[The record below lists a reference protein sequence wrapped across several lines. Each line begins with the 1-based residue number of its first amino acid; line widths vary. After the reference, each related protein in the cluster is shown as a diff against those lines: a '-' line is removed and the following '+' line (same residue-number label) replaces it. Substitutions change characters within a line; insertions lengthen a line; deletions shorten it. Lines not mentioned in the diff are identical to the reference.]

1 MKRHFIFSVMSAVT
15 LMGLTAVTSCSSSS
29 DEVENVNPGY
39 DPATGEVPVNL
50 VLNVGMN
57 TAANTRQGVDATQAA
72 TSVAAANFRGI
83 IGAHIMCFKQADNG
97 QFLAEPTTAAKDFDM
112 AQVAAPGMLSSA
124 ESRRVLEMSL
134 PLKTNTIVF
143 YGKAAGSTDKNEH
156 GHLDDTDGYGVN
168 KDLTQ
173 TSFHLGKRLTDAQKT
188 DFTQTKSLLAAVM
201 TCIMNVHRGTGSVD
215 ATDAPADEI
224 PAYGFGIPAKAAG
237 EEGYLYDVKWSD
249 YVPSADKKSPVDNTI
264 DLTPLEEKLGKV
276 YKEMTTIQTAEL
288 RNGSGTALK
297 STVKNLWSI
306 VNSVRCAIPTNLS
319 EAVAKHLAQV
329 IHDEISKYFEASVPT
344 NGGSV
349 TSVNFRA
356 VSTITT
362 ALSTDSY
369 WPAGEGNRPSVSTA
383 VSSKAGTY
391 LAAFPENLDLPQGST
406 HVKFDNDNKS
416 FYYVENYNQS
426 AVGSPETSFTVDD
439 YYYPAELLY
448 FGNSPIRVTD
458 EEHVVADYPQGTT
471 AWDTEATSS
480 WNGWTANGEVKS
492 STRSV
497 AMRND
502 INYGT
507 ALLQTTVG
515 YTTEVADGTKKLQD
529 NNHVVQ
535 LRDYGVSEANNQ
547 ITPTPT
553 SFKLVGV
560 VIGGQSPRVGW
571 NFLPALAGG
580 EKQGYIFDKAI
591 ASNGSIPA
599 TGSSDP
605 NYTLV
610 FDNYNA
616 TAATATPAQNQDKV
630 YIALELQNNTGADFM
645 GKDNLIPDGSN
656 FYLIGELDPAKE
668 GLATPA
674 WPTYHALPPYTSGTE
689 GTEMKKVPRIFIQDY
704 KTVANF
710 KIGEYSLQYAYLTVP
725 DLRSGS
731 VTLGLSV
738 DLSWST
744 GLTFD
749 GVVLGG
755 E

>member
-1 MKRHFIFSVMSAVT
+1 MKRHFIFAVMSAVALT
-15 LMGLTAVTSCSSSS
+15 GLTAVTSCSSSS

-39 DPATGEVPVNL
+39 DPANGEVPVNF
-50 VLNVGMN
+50 VFNVGMN
-57 TAANTRQGVDATQAA
+57 TAANTRQGEDATQAA
-72 TSVAAANFRGI
+72 ASVAAAKFRGI
-83 IGAHIMCFKQADNG
+83 IGAHILCFKQADNG
-97 QFLAEPTTAAKDFDM
+97 QFLATATTAAKDFDM
-112 AQVAAPGMLSSA
+112 AQVAAPATLSSA

-143 YGKAAGSTDKNEH
+143 YGKAAGSTNKNEH

-188 DFTQTKSLLAAVM
+188 VFTQTQSLLAAVM
-201 TCIMNVHRGTGSVD
+201 TCIMNVHRGTGAVASTGVPAESV
-215 ATDAPADEI
+215 
-224 PAYGFGIPAKAAG
+224 PAYGFDIPAKVG
-237 EEGYLYDVKWSD
+237 EGTYLYDVKWSD
-249 YVPSADKKSPVDNTI
+249 YVPSVDKKSPVDNTI

-306 VNSVRCAIPTNLS
+306 VNSVRCATPTNLS

-329 IHDEISKYFEASVPT
+329 IHDEISKYFEATVPT

-349 TSVNFRA
+349 TSVNIKA

-362 ALSTDSY
+362 ALAADTY
-369 WPAGEGNRPSVSTA
+369 WPAVPEADTKPSDFTA
-383 VSSKAGTY
+383 ISSQLGTD

-406 HVKFDNDNKS
+406 HVKFDDAKKS
-416 FYYVENYNQS
+416 FYYVENYNTS
-426 AVGSPETSFTVDD
+426 AVGGSAFTVDD

-458 EEHVVADYPQGTT
+458 DEHVVADYPQGTT

-480 WNGWTANGEVKS
+480 WNGWTADGEVQS

-515 YTTEVADGTKKLQD
+515 YSAEVAGGTKKLQD

-535 LRDYGVSEANNQ
+535 LRDYGVDEANNQ
-547 ITPTPT
+547 ITPTAT
-553 SFKLVGV
+553 SFKLVGI

-571 NFLPALAGG
+571 NFLPKLNEG

-591 ASNGSIPA
+591 ANNGSIPVSV
-599 TGSSDP
+599 SSSP

-616 TAATATPAQNQDKV
+616 TATAAQDKV
-630 YIALELQNNTGADFM
+630 YVALELQNNTGADFM
-645 GKDNLIPDGSN
+645 GKDNLIPNGSN
-656 FYLIGELDPAKE
+656 FYLIGELDPAKD
-668 GLATPA
+668 GLATPT
-674 WPTYHALPPYTSGTE
+674 WPTYHALPPYTNGT
-689 GTEMKKVPRIFIQDY
+689 TMNNVSRIFIQDY
-704 KTVANF
+704 KTIANF
-710 KIGEYSLQYAYLTVP
+710 KIGEFSLQYAYLTVP
-725 DLRSGS
+725 DLRSSS

-738 DLSWST
+738 DLSWTT

-749 GVVLGG
+749 DVILGG
-755 E
+755 GTQTPDPVNP

>member
-1 MKRHFIFSVMSAVT
+1 MKRHFIFAVMSAVT

-39 DPATGEVPVNL
+39 DPATGEVPVNF
-50 VLNVGMN
+50 VFNVGMN
-57 TAANTRQGVDATQAA
+57 TAANTRQGEDATQAA
-72 TSVAAANFRGI
+72 TSVAAAKFRGI
-83 IGAHIMCFKQADNG
+83 IGAHIMCFKQTGNG
-97 QFLAEPTTAAKDFDM
+97 QFLATPATAAKDFDM
-112 AQVAAPGMLSSA
+112 AQVAAPGTLSST

-188 DFTQTKSLLAAVM
+188 VFTQTQSLLAAVM
-201 TCIMNVHRGTGSVD
+201 TCIMNVHRGTGAVA
-215 ATDAPADEI
+215 ATAAPATGI
-224 PAYGFGIPAKAAG
+224 PAYGFNIPAKAG
-237 EEGYLYDVKWSD
+237 EGAYLYDVKWADYLPSD
-249 YVPSADKKSPVDNTI
+249 GKKSPVDNTI
-264 DLTPLEEKLGKV
+264 DLTSLEEKLGKV

-306 VNSVRCAIPTNLS
+306 VNSVRCATPTNLS
-319 EAVAKHLAQV
+319 EAVAKHLAQK
-329 IHDEISKYFEASVPT
+329 IHEEILKYFEANVPPT
-344 NGGSV
+344 GGSV
-349 TSVNFRA
+349 TEV
-356 VSTITT
+356 TIKGVETIIDLLP
-362 ALSTDSY
+362 ADNY
-369 WPAGEGNRPSVSTA
+369 WPAEADAKPSTFSA
-383 VSSKAGTY
+383 IDSEDGTT
-391 LAAFPENLDLPQGST
+391 LAQYPENLDLPQGST
-406 HVKFDNDNKS
+406 HVKFDSNKKS
-416 FYYVENYNQS
+416 FYYVEDYNTS
-426 AVGSPETSFTVDD
+426 AVGDAAFTVDD

-448 FGNSPIRVTD
+448 FGNSPIRVTND
-458 EEHVVADYPQGTT
+458 EHVVADYPQGTT
-471 AWDTEATSS
+471 AWDTDATSS
-480 WNGWTANGEVKS
+480 WNGWTADGEVLS

-515 YTTEVADGTKKLQD
+515 YTTDVANGTKKLQD

-547 ITPTPT
+547 ITPTET
-553 SFKLVGV
+553 SFKLVGI

-591 ASNGSIPA
+591 ANNGSIPVSVS
-599 TGSSDP
+599 GSSSP

-616 TAATATPAQNQDKV
+616 TAAQDKV

-645 GKDNLIPDGSN
+645 GKDNLIPNGSN
-656 FYLIGELDPAKE
+656 FYLIGELDPTKE
-668 GLATPA
+668 GLVAPT
-674 WPTYHALPPYTSGTE
+674 WPTYHALPPYNTDGT
-689 GTEMKKVPRIFIQDY
+689 MNKVSRIFIQDY

-725 DLRSGS
+725 DLRSSS

-738 DLSWST
+738 DLSWTT

-749 GVVLGG
+749 DVVLGG
-755 E
+755 GTQTPDPGNP

>member
-29 DEVENVNPGY
+29 DEVKNVNPGY
-39 DPATGEVPVNL
+39 DPANGEVPVNF
-50 VLNVGMN
+50 VFNVGMN
-57 TAANTRQGVDATQAA
+57 TAANTRQGEDATQAA
-72 TSVAAANFRGI
+72 TSVAADKFRGI

-97 QFLAEPTTAAKDFDM
+97 QFLATPATAAKDFDM
-112 AQVAAPGMLSSA
+112 AQVAVPGTLSST

-143 YGKAAGSTDKNEH
+143 YGKAAGSTNKNEH

-188 DFTQTKSLLAAVM
+188 VFTQTQSLLAAVM
-201 TCIMNVHRGTGSVD
+201 TCIMNVHRGTGAVASTLEPAESV
-215 ATDAPADEI
+215 
-224 PAYGFGIPAKAAG
+224 PAYGFDIPAKVG
-237 EEGYLYDVKWSD
+237 EGTYLYDVKWSD
-249 YVPSADKKSPVDNTI
+249 YVPSDGKKSPVDNTI
-264 DLTPLEEKLGKV
+264 DLTSLEEKLGKV

-306 VNSVRCAIPTNLS
+306 VNSVRCATPTNLS
-319 EAVAKHLAQV
+319 EAVAKHLAQK
-329 IHDEISKYFEASVPT
+329 IHEEILKYFEANVPT

-349 TSVNFRA
+349 TEV
-356 VSTITT
+356 TIKGVETIIE
-362 ALSTDSY
+362 ALSADNY
-369 WPAGEGNRPSVSTA
+369 WPAEADARPSTFSA
-383 VSSKAGTY
+383 IDSEDGTT
-391 LAAFPENLDLPQGST
+391 LAQYPENLDLPQGST
-406 HVKFDNDNKS
+406 HVKFDNEKKS
-416 FYYVENYNQS
+416 FYYVENYNTS
-426 AVGSPETSFTVDD
+426 AVGGSAFTVDD

-458 EEHVVADYPQGTT
+458 DEHVVVDYPQGTT
-471 AWDTEATSS
+471 AWDTEAKTATTDS
-480 WNGWTANGEVKS
+480 WYGWTANGEVQS

-515 YTTEVADGTKKLQD
+515 YTAEVAGGTKKLQD

-535 LRDYGVSEANNQ
+535 LRDYGVDEANNQ
-547 ITPTPT
+547 ITPTNT
-553 SFKLVGV
+553 SFKLVGI

-591 ASNGSIPA
+591 ANDGTILLSGS
-599 TGSSDP
+599 DK

-616 TAATATPAQNQDKV
+616 TAAQDKV
-630 YIALELQNNTGADFM
+630 YISLELQNNTGADFM
-645 GKDNLIPDGSN
+645 GKDNLIPNGSN
-656 FYLIGELDPAKE
+656 FYLIGELDPSGKA
-668 GLATPA
+668 APT
-674 WPTYHALPPYTSGTE
+674 WPTYHALPPYTNGT
-689 GTEMKKVPRIFIQDY
+689 TMNNVSRIFIQDY

-749 GVVLGG
+749 EVILGG
-755 E
+755 GTQTPNP

>member
-29 DEVENVNPGY
+29 DEVKNVNPGY
-39 DPATGEVPVNL
+39 DPANGEVPVNL
-50 VLNVGMN
+50 VFNVGMN
-57 TAANTRQGVDATQAA
+57 TAANTRQGEDATQAA
-72 TSVAAANFRGI
+72 TSVAADKFRGI

-97 QFLAEPTTAAKDFDM
+97 QFLATPATAAKDFDM
-112 AQVAAPGMLSSA
+112 AQVAAPATLSSA

-173 TSFHLGKRLTDAQKT
+173 TSFHLGKRLTDDQKT
-188 DFTQTKSLLAAVM
+188 VFTQTQSLLAAVM
-201 TCIMNVHRGTGSVD
+201 TCIMNVHRGTGAV
-215 ATDAPADEI
+215 AHNAAPAGEI
-224 PAYGFGIPAKAAG
+224 PAYGFDIPAKAEG
-237 EEGYLYDVKWSD
+237 EDGYLYDVKWSD
-249 YVPSADKKSPVDNTI
+249 YVPSDGKKSPVDNTI

-306 VNSVRCAIPTNLS
+306 VNSVRCATPTNLS
-319 EAVAKHLAQV
+319 EAVAKHLAQK
-329 IHDEISKYFEASVPT
+329 IHAELLKYFEATTVPP

-349 TSVNFRA
+349 TGV
-356 VSTITT
+356 TIQDVEHITA
-362 ALSTDSY
+362 ALSADTY
-369 WPAGEGNRPSVSTA
+369 WPAEADAKPSTFSA
-383 VSSKAGTY
+383 IASEDGTT
-391 LAAFPENLDLPQGST
+391 LAQYPENLDLPQGST
-406 HVKFDNDNKS
+406 HVKFDSNKKS
-416 FYYVENYNQS
+416 FYYVEDYNTS
-426 AVGSPETSFTVDD
+426 AVGDAAFTVDD

-458 EEHVVADYPQGTT
+458 DEHVVADYPQGTT
-471 AWDTEATSS
+471 AWDTDATSS
-480 WNGWTANGEVKS
+480 WNGWTAGGEVLS

-515 YTTEVADGTKKLQD
+515 YTAEVAGGTKKLQD

-535 LRDYGVSEANNQ
+535 LRDYGVEEANNQ
-547 ITPTPT
+547 ITPTNT
-553 SFKLVGV
+553 SFKLVGI

-571 NFLPALAGG
+571 NFLPKLANG

-591 ASNGSIPA
+591 ANNGAIPLS
-599 TGSSDP
+599 GCDE

-616 TAATATPAQNQDKV
+616 TATAAQDKV

-645 GKDNLIPDGSN
+645 GKDNLIPNGSN
-656 FYLIGELDPAKE
+656 FYLIGELDPA
-668 GLATPA
+668 GQDAPT
-674 WPTYHALPPYTSGTE
+674 WPTYHALPPYTNGT
-689 GTEMKKVPRIFIQDY
+689 TMKPVSRIFIQDY

-738 DLSWST
+738 DLSWTT

-749 GVVLGG
+749 DVVLGG
-755 E
+755 DTQTPNP

>member
-1 MKRHFIFSVMSAVT
+1 MKRHFIFSVLSAVT

-72 TSVAAANFRGI
+72 TSVAAAKFRGI

-97 QFLAEPTTAAKDFDM
+97 RFLATAATAAKDFDM
-112 AQVAAPGMLSSA
+112 AQMAAPTTLSSTL
-124 ESRRVLEMSL
+124 SRRVLEMSL

-143 YGKAAGSTDKNEH
+143 YGKADGSTDKNEH

-173 TSFHLGKRLTDAQKT
+173 TSFHLGKRLTVAQKT
-188 DFTQTKSLLAAVM
+188 DFTQTQSLLAAVM
-201 TCIMNVHRGTGSVD
+201 TCIMNVHRGTGSVY

-224 PAYGFGIPAKAAG
+224 PAYGFDIPAKAEG

-249 YVPSADKKSPVDNTI
+249 YVPSDGKKSPVDNTI
-264 DLTPLEEKLGKV
+264 DLTSLEEKLGKV

-306 VNSVRCAIPTNLS
+306 VNSVRCATPTNLS

-362 ALSTDSY
+362 ALSADSY
-369 WPAGEGNRPSVSTA
+369 WPAGAGDKPSVSTA

-406 HVKFDNDNKS
+406 HVKFDNEKKS
-416 FYYVENYNQS
+416 FYYVENYNTS
-426 AVGSPETSFTVDD
+426 AVGGSAFTVDD

-458 EEHVVADYPQGTT
+458 DEHVVADYPQGTT
-471 AWDTEATSS
+471 AWDTEENTS
-480 WNGWTANGEVKS
+480 WNGWTADGEVKS

-515 YTTEVADGTKKLQD
+515 YTTDVANGTKKLQD

-547 ITPTPT
+547 ITPTET
-553 SFKLVGV
+553 SFKLVGI

-571 NFLPALAGG
+571 NFLPKLANG

-591 ASNGSIPA
+591 ANNGAIPLS
-599 TGSSDP
+599 GSDK

-616 TAATATPAQNQDKV
+616 TAAQDKV

-645 GKDNLIPDGSN
+645 GKDNLIPNGSN
-656 FYLIGELDPAKE
+656 FYLIGELDPAKD
-668 GLATPA
+668 GLATPT
-674 WPTYHALPPYTSGTE
+674 WPTYHALPPYTDGRTMNPVS
-689 GTEMKKVPRIFIQDY
+689 RIFIQDY

-738 DLSWST
+738 DLSWTT

-749 GVVLGG
+749 GVLLGG
-755 E
+755 GE

>member
-29 DEVENVNPGY
+29 DEVKNVNPGY
-39 DPATGEVPVNL
+39 DPANGEVPVNF
-50 VLNVGMN
+50 VFNVSTSN
-57 TAANTRQGVDATQAA
+57 TATTRQSSAATQANMA
-72 TSVAAANFRGI
+72 GEQPDVFRGI

-97 QFLAEPTTAAKDFDM
+97 QFLATAATAAKDFDM
-112 AQVAAPGMLSSA
+112 AQVAAPATLSST

-143 YGKAAGSTDKNEH
+143 YGKAAGSTNKNEH

-168 KDLTQ
+168 KDLAQ
-173 TSFHLGKRLTDAQKT
+173 TSFHLGKRLTDAQKAV
-188 DFTQTKSLLAAVM
+188 FTQTQSLLAAVM
-201 TCIMNVHRGTGSVD
+201 TCIMNVHRGTGAVAATAAP
-215 ATDAPADEI
+215 ATDI
-224 PAYGFGIPAKAAG
+224 PAYGFDIPAKVG
-237 EEGYLYDVKWSD
+237 EGTYLYDVKWSD
-249 YVPSADKKSPVDNTI
+249 YVPSDGKKSPVDNTI

-306 VNSVRCAIPTNLS
+306 VNSVRCATPTNLS
-319 EAVAKHLAQV
+319 EAVAKHLGQV
-329 IHDEISKYFEASVPT
+329 IHDEISKYFDATVPT
-344 NGGSV
+344 DGGSV
-349 TSVNFRA
+349 TSVNIRA

-362 ALSTDSY
+362 ALAADNY
-369 WPAGEGNRPSVSTA
+369 WPAEADAKPSTFSA
-383 VSSKAGTY
+383 IDSEDGTT
-391 LAAFPENLDLPQGST
+391 LAQYPENLDLPQGST
-406 HVKFDNDNKS
+406 HVKFDSNKKS
-416 FYYVENYNQS
+416 FYYVEDYNTS
-426 AVGSPETSFTVDD
+426 AVGDAAFTVDD

-458 EEHVVADYPQGTT
+458 DEYVAADYPQGTT
-471 AWDTEATSS
+471 AWDTDATSS
-480 WNGWTANGEVKS
+480 WNGWTANGEVQS

-515 YTTEVADGTKKLQD
+515 YTAEVAGGTKKLQD

-535 LRDYGVSEANNQ
+535 LRDYGVDEANNQ
-547 ITPTPT
+547 IKPTNT
-553 SFKLVGV
+553 SFKLVGI
-560 VIGGQSPRVGW
+560 VIGGQSPKVGW
-571 NFLPALAGG
+571 NFLPKLARG

-591 ASNGSIPA
+591 ANDGTILLSGS
-599 TGSSDP
+599 DK

-616 TAATATPAQNQDKV
+616 TATQDKV

-645 GKDNLIPDGSN
+645 GKDNLIPNGSN
-656 FYLIGELDPAKE
+656 FYLIGELDPSGKA
-668 GLATPA
+668 APT
-674 WPTYHALPPYTSGTE
+674 WPTYHALPPYTDGT
-689 GTEMKKVPRIFIQDY
+689 TMNNVSRIFIQDY

-710 KIGEYSLQYAYLTVP
+710 KIGEFSLQYAYLTVP

-738 DLSWST
+738 DLSWTT

-749 GVVLGG
+749 DVVLGG
-755 E
+755 DTQTPNP

>member
-1 MKRHFIFSVMSAVT
+1 
-15 LMGLTAVTSCSSSS
+15 
-29 DEVENVNPGY
+29 
-39 DPATGEVPVNL
+39 
-50 VLNVGMN
+50 
-57 TAANTRQGVDATQAA
+57 
-72 TSVAAANFRGI
+72 
-83 IGAHIMCFKQADNG
+83 MCFKQADNG
-97 QFLAEPTTAAKDFDM
+97 QFLATAATAAKDFDM
-112 AQVAAPGMLSSA
+112 AQVAAPATLSSA

-168 KDLTQ
+168 KNLAQ

-188 DFTQTKSLLAAVM
+188 DFTQTQSLLAAVM
-201 TCIMNVHRGTGSVD
+201 TCIMNVHRGTGAVD
-215 ATDAPADEI
+215 ATTAPATDI
-224 PAYGFGIPAKAAG
+224 PAYGFDIPAKAEG

-249 YVPSADKKSPVDNTI
+249 YVPSDGKKSPVDNTI
-264 DLTPLEEKLGKV
+264 DLTSLEEKLGKV

-306 VNSVRCAIPTNLS
+306 VNSVRCATPTNLS
-319 EAVAKHLAQV
+319 EAVAKHLAQK
-329 IHDEISKYFEASVPT
+329 IHEEILKYFEATVPQ

-349 TSVNFRA
+349 TEVTIKG
-356 VSTITT
+356 VETITDDGL
-362 ALSTDSY
+362 AADSY
-369 WPAGEGNRPSVSTA
+369 WPAGAGDKPSVSTA
-383 VSSKAGTY
+383 LKSKAGTY

-406 HVKFDNDNKS
+406 HVKFDNNKKS
-416 FYYVENYNQS
+416 FYYVEKYNTS
-426 AVGSPETSFTVDD
+426 AVGDAAFTVDD

-448 FGNSPIRVTD
+448 FGNSPIRVSD
-458 EEHVVADYPQGTT
+458 KEHVVADYPQGT
-471 AWDTEATSS
+471 ANWDTDANSETTDS
-480 WNGWTANGEVKS
+480 WYGWTANSEVKS

-515 YTTEVADGTKKLQD
+515 YTTDVANGTKKLQD

-535 LRDYGVSEANNQ
+535 LRDYGVDEANNQ
-547 ITPTPT
+547 ITPTEA
-553 SFKLVGV
+553 SFKLVGI

-571 NFLPALAGG
+571 NFLPDLAEG

-591 ASNGSIPA
+591 AESGSIPVS
-599 TGSSDP
+599 GSSSP

-616 TAATATPAQNQDKV
+616 TATAAQDKV

-645 GKDNLIPDGSN
+645 GKDNLIPNGSN
-656 FYLIGELDPAKE
+656 FYLIGELDPAGKD
-668 GLATPA
+668 APD
-674 WPTYHALPPYTSGTE
+674 WPTYHALPPYTNGT
-689 GTEMKKVPRIFIQDY
+689 TMNNVSRIFIQDY
-704 KTVANF
+704 KTIANF
-710 KIGEYSLQYAYLTVP
+710 KIGEFSLQYAYLTVP

-738 DLSWST
+738 DLSWTT

-749 GVVLGG
+749 NVVLGG
-755 E
+755 GE

>member
-1 MKRHFIFSVMSAVT
+1 MKRHFIFSVLSAVT

-72 TSVAAANFRGI
+72 TSVAAAKFRGI

-97 QFLAEPTTAAKDFDM
+97 RFLATAATAAKDFNM
-112 AQVAAPGMLSSA
+112 AQVAAPTTLSSTL
-124 ESRRVLEMSL
+124 SRRVLEMSL

-143 YGKAAGSTDKNEH
+143 YGKADGSTDKNEH

-188 DFTQTKSLLAAVM
+188 DFTQTQSLLAAVM
-201 TCIMNVHRGTGSVD
+201 TCIMNVHRGTGSVAHD
-215 ATDAPADEI
+215 AAPATGI
-224 PAYGFGIPAKAAG
+224 PAYGFDIPAKAEG

-249 YVPSADKKSPVDNTI
+249 YVPSDGKKSPVDNTI
-264 DLTPLEEKLGKV
+264 DLTSLEEKLGKV

-306 VNSVRCAIPTNLS
+306 VNSVRCATPTNLR
-319 EAVAKHLAQV
+319 EAVAKHLAQE
-329 IHDEISKYFEASVPT
+329 IHAEIFKYFEATVPA

-349 TSVNFRA
+349 TGVTIKD
-356 VSTITT
+356 VTTITGLL
-362 ALSTDSY
+362 AADNY
-369 WPAGEGNRPSVSTA
+369 WPTETAGVKPSVSDFA
-383 VSSKAGTY
+383 AISSKAGTY

-406 HVKFDNDNKS
+406 HVKFDNDNKF
-416 FYYVENYNQS
+416 FYYVEEYNTS
-426 AVGSPETSFTVDD
+426 AVGGSAFTVDD

-458 EEHVVADYPQGTT
+458 DEHVVADYPQGTT

-529 NNHVVQ
+529 NNHAVQ
-535 LRDYGVSEANNQ
+535 LRDYGVNEDNNK
-547 ITPTPT
+547 ITPTET
-553 SFKLVGV
+553 SFKLVGI

-571 NFLPALAGG
+571 NFLPALATG
-580 EKQGYIFDKAI
+580 ERQGYIFDKAI
-591 ASNGSIPA
+591 ANNGSIPA

-645 GKDNLIPDGSN
+645 GKDNLIPNGSN
-656 FYLIGELDPAKE
+656 FYLIGELDPEKE
-668 GLATPA
+668 GLVAPT
-674 WPTYHALPPYTSGTE
+674 WPEYHALPPYTDGRTMNPVS
-689 GTEMKKVPRIFIQDY
+689 RIFIQDY

-738 DLSWST
+738 DLSWTT

-749 GVVLGG
+749 GVLLGG
-755 E
+755 GE